1 MPIPLVK
8 GQKADLTKTNPSI
21 KNIIVG
27 MGWKT
32 SDSTIEVDFSAFLLS
47 ASSKVTKDE
56 DLIFYG
62 NPHGPNHSISVIES
76 NKQAYSG
83 LADQA
88 QLSINLQNVPPV
100 YERISFA
107 LTIYEGEKR
116 KQNFSLIDDSYLRI
130 IDPSNGAELIRFSI
144 GEAFSVETA
153 IVVGELYRYKGE
165 WKVNA
170 IGSGYSGGLEAL
182 CGSFGIKVKSEVKTT
197 LPPKPPEQPTI
208 TAASKPTPASPI
220 NLKKIELK
228 KRGDAI
234 NLQKGSGP
242 IGEILI
248 NLNWNQKKTKSFFG
262 SQGIDLDLGCL
273 YEMKDGSKG
282 VIQALGNVF
291 GSLDSFPYIALDGD
305 DRTGSVVSGE
315 NLRINGKFISGIDR
329 IVVFAFIYQGI
340 TNWSQADGVV
350 TIKQSEGPEIEVRL
364 NEHDNNKRM
373 CAIAM
378 IKNVNNQTFSIE
390 RLVDYHSDHQK
401 LDQAYGWNLRW
412 VAGRK

>member
-32 SDSTIEVDFSAFLLS
+32 SDSSIEVDFSAFLLS

-62 NPHGPNHSISVIES
+62 NPHGPNNSISVIES

-83 LADQA
+83 LSDHA

-208 TAASKPTPASPI
+208 IAASKPSPASPI

-234 NLQKGSGP
+234 NLQKGSGS

-315 NLRINGKFISGIDR
+315 NLRINGKFISAIDR

-401 LDQAYGWNLRW
+401 LDHAYGWNLRW